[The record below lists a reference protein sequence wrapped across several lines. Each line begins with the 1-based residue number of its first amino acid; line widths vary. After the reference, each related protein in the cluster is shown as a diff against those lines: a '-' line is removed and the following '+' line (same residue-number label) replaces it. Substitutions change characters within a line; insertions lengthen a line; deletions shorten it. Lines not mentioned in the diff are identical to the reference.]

1 MKAVNSVNVE
11 RFAPQVVE
19 DFLTG
24 VPNLQIIS
32 IERDSFNSGRWS
44 ADIKVKAQFAGK
56 PLNIVIEVKATGQ
69 PQIVRNAAQNL
80 QRYLQNVHEDDLPV
94 VMAPYLSPQ
103 ARAVCREENVGY
115 LDYLGNALIA
125 SDGLYIE
132 RSVPGRPESE
142 RRSLRS
148 MYKPKATRVLR
159 CLLRH
164 PSHHWRISDLAEAA
178 KVSAGLASNVGA
190 RIREF
195 GWAELT
201 DDGLVLIAPA
211 DLLDSWAE
219 NYQPPKGEV
228 YHCYTPYHGRQLTD
242 RVRAATG
249 HGQVVLAS
257 FSAAEW
263 LAPFVRHPNNYIYAD
278 EPGFVSLTEA
288 IDLKPVS
295 KGGNIVVVL
304 PEEDGV
310 LDDAIQVSEGLRA
323 TSAVQTYLDL
333 CNSGDRGKEGAQF
346 LRSKLMDWQI

>member
-1 MKAVNSVNVE
+1 MKPVNSVNVE

-24 VPNLQIIS
+24 LPDLRIIS
-32 IERDSFNSGRWS
+32 IEREVRDFSRWGV
-44 ADIKVKAQFAGK
+44 DIKVKTQFAGK
-56 PLNIVIEVKATGQ
+56 PLNLVIEVKASGQ
-69 PQIVRNAAQNL
+69 PQMVRDAAQQL
-80 QRYLQNVHEDDLPV
+80 QRYLQNVHEKYVPV

-103 ARAVCREENVGY
+103 ARKVCREENVGY
-115 LDYLGNALIA
+115 LDYFGNALIA

-132 RSVPGRPESE
+132 RSVPGRPEPE

-148 MYKPKATRVLR
+148 IYKPKAARILR
-159 CLLRH
+159 CLLRD
-164 PSHHWRISDLAEAA
+164 PGRHWRISDLAEAA
-178 KVSAGLASNVGA
+178 SVSAGLASNVGA

-201 DDGLVLIAPA
+201 DDGLVLASPD

-219 NYQPPKGEV
+219 NYEPPKGEE
-228 YHCYTPYHGRQLTD
+228 YHCYTPYHGRQFAD
-242 RVRAATG
+242 RLRSTAG

-263 LAPFVRHPNNYIYAD
+263 LAPFVRHPKNYIYAD
-278 EPGFVSLTEA
+278 EPGFVSLTNA
-288 IDLKPVS
+288 ISLKPVS
-295 KGGNIVVVL
+295 KGGNIVVVI

-323 TSAVQTYLDL
+323 TSTVQTYLDL
-333 CNSGDRGKEGAQF
+333 SNSGDRGKEGAQF
-346 LRSKLMDWQI
+346 LRSKMMDWRT